1 MKILPFLLPVLTGRG
16 SVIPRKVSRALGVS
30 MWMYDLTGGARIG
43 KLHERISAEEAL
55 AHMPTL
61 PADKLAASYLDDD
74 ATVDDARLTLTLART
89 AAIDH
94 GAVAVNGVELVLGID
109 KTADGRVQGAR
120 VRATA
125 RRSACAARP
134 W

>member
-1 MKILPFLLPVLTGRG
+1 VPSGI
-16 SVIPRKVSRALGVS
+16 S

-61 PADKLAASYLDDD
+61 PADKLASSYLYYD

-94 GAVAVNGVELVLGID
+94 GAVAVNGVELVGID

-120 VRATA
+120 SGPTA